1 MGVGD
6 VCKVWTMATKKDA
19 MSGQAGKYRQPMGLG
34 LAKSLVLA

>member
-6 VCKVWTMATKKDA
+6 VCKVWTMANKKDA
-19 MSGQAGKYRQPMGLG
+19 VSGRAGKYRRSMGLG